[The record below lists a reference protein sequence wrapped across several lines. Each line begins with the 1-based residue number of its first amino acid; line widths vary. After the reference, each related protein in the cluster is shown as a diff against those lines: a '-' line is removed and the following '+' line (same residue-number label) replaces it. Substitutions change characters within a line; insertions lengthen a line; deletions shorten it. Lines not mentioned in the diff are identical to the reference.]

1 MAYSTQKDFFHVPFM
16 DEHLEFACRPD
27 CVKLKRYNSIIA
39 DSAWALDDKKQSK
52 YLYDLVLCETPGLL
66 KTCSKADMGMS
77 RVASGAGDEGLLT
90 QLSSISAGDSLLQCA
105 NTHLAEYQ
113 KLLNVKTSLENEL
126 NVSNERLKSATQE
139 NKKIKEILTTKLDA
153 NTCKDFYNKVRELV
167 SSGKLNKNE
176 ENEMLQI
183 HKKIENMLKAYEI
196 LRAENNYIK
205 RLVEKLANRCSL
217 EKIKTEPE
225 QSKDV
230 DYLQKEVDKLRK
242 ECIMLRD
249 MEDGYQKIKQE
260 MQDKYCSQ
268 KRLSDRDAENIKAI
282 ISDRNNLRDKCKSFN
297 QRVGDMQ
304 KKERNLNKD
313 LENKAKSCA
322 NLEAEMQK
330 MRKYYEDQMQ
340 QACFREE
347 CLKAQLEDLKED
359 FMQVKCQAQKSDM
372 LQMEVSCLRNEILK
386 RDMAL
391 SDYDCQYKQ
400 LMSLKMI
407 MKVPKR
413 IWKALDPYFSKI
425 TQTDS
430 IASIDYET
438 GKSNL
443 GEIKL
448 ITP

>member
-16 DEHLEFACRPD
+16 DEHVEFVCRSD
-27 CVKLKRYNSIIA
+27 CVKLKRYSSIID

-66 KTCSKADMGMS
+66 DTCSSADMAGIPS
-77 RVASGAGDEGLLT
+77 AGAGGEGLLT
-90 QLSSISAGDSLLQCA
+90 QLGSISGGDSLLQCA

-113 KLLNVKTSLENEL
+113 KLLNVKTSLEKEL
-126 NVSNERLKSATQE
+126 NVSNERLKSATEE

-153 NTCKDFYNKVRELV
+153 NASKDFYNKVRQLV

-196 LRAENNYIK
+196 LQAENNYVK

-225 QSKDV
+225 QNKDV
-230 DYLQKEVDKLRK
+230 NYLQKEVDKLRK
-242 ECIMLRD
+242 ECLMLRD
-249 MEDGYQKIKQE
+249 MEDDYQKIKQ
-260 MQDKYCSQ
+260 QVHDQRCSQ

-282 ISDRNNLRDKCKSFN
+282 INDRNNLRDKCKSFN
-297 QRVGDMQ
+297 QKVGDMQ

-313 LENKAKSCA
+313 LENKARSCA
-322 NLEAEMQK
+322 SLEAEMQK
-330 MRKYYEDQMQ
+330 MQKYYEDQMQ

-359 FMQVKCQAQKSDM
+359 FMQVKCQAQKADM
-372 LQMEVSCLRNEILK
+372 LQMEISCLRNEILK

-400 LMSLKMI
+400 LMYKAKRFKSAGYRILPPAEPREGATCGELLPESLTE
-407 MKVPKR
+407 R
-413 IWKALDPYFSKI
+413 
-425 TQTDS
+425 
-430 IASIDYET
+430 
-438 GKSNL
+438 
-443 GEIKL
+443 
-448 ITP
+448 